1 MYWNELTEKQKKE
14 LYNKILEEAK
24 ELERKKNE
32 SNKQTELTD
41 LEVLALFSIAVSY
54 NVFSSSCKK
63 NKDLIQNFKNKISL
77 NKPSEV
83 VAEDILS
90 FFEEHSYESILEER
104 IAAAAECVLEQ
115 SRFQVDELDEE
126 LEPY

>member
-90 FFEEHSYESILEER
+90 FFEEHSYESVLEER